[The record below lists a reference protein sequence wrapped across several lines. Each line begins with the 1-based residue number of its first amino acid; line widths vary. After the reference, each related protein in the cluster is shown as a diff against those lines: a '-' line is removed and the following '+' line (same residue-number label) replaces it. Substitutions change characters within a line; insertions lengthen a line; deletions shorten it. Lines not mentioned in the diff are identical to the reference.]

1 MGRAPAADK
10 KDACDVFVC
19 LFFVTLWNDEV
30 CDNGNATKQCNLQ
43 NNYGAI
49 PCRGRFA
56 VVHLYSRFLLTQ
68 DFPLGANLYQKLA
81 FFAILGL

>member
-1 MGRAPAADK
+1 MPSMVGIVGRAPAADK
-10 KDACDVFVC
+10 KDECDVFVC

-49 PCRGRFA
+49 P
-56 VVHLYSRFLLTQ
+56 
-68 DFPLGANLYQKLA
+68 
-81 FFAILGL
+81 